1 MTVTTQT
8 TSIALDD
15 AGAELIEALQD
26 FARSRS
32 TKALVRHGEDS
43 DVRCGMRVPL
53 YKECRVDP
61 RALGRRLRKLMRETI
76 EGGEPGDRAVIE
88 FAKDGDTQLV
98 LTASA
103 AQVSE
108 RDALF
113 VEGR

>member
-32 TKALVRHGEDS
+32 TKALIRRSEDS

-61 RALGRRLRKLMRETI
+61 RALSRGLRKLMRETI
-76 EGGEPGDRAVIE
+76 EGGEPGDRAVID
-88 FAKDGDTQLV
+88 FAKDGESQLV

-103 AQVSE
+103 AQAS
-108 RDALF
+108 DLKALF
-113 VEGR
+113 FEGR